1 MPSPHVTVTGSGQ
14 CHRLDPEY
22 NPAPFLF
29 KITEWPYIGVEGLW
43 ISGQANEKLRQSNT
57 IFQLLCSIE
66 KYILLITLLRFLL
79 KYILVS
85 LSKNKVTTMQ
95 QWSKQL

>member
-14 CHRLDPEY
+14 CHRLDHEY

-29 KITEWPYIGVEGLW
+29 KITAWPYIGVEGLW

-66 KYILLITLLRFLL
+66 KHILLMAPLRFLL
-79 KYILVS
+79 KYFSVS
-85 LSKNKVTTMQ
+85 LSENQVTTMQ
-95 QWSKQL
+95 Q